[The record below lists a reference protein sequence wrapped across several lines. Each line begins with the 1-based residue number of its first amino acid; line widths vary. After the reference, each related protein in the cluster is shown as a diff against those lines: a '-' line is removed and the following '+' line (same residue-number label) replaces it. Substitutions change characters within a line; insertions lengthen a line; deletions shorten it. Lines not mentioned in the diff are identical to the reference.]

1 MKSFKYPLSLL
12 ITGLIIVSMFVLN
25 SAPALAVDAS
35 IASSKSQYT
44 LGDKITF
51 NSSFTVAASEQL
63 NVTSVLLDIS
73 GVQPIRDLSV
83 PTTVGTHTLN
93 GGLITAVVA
102 YTGVTASSNLS
113 SYTHWGGGSG
123 GTVDYTITWQLLT
136 GSAPTGRYIA
146 TLKVLHAGGTTVSSP
161 TIFDINPIATP
172 APVVVVPEPTPEPP
186 KTGDWAP
193 SMSAVFGVMGL
204 GIVSVLGA
212 GFYLA
217 RLNRRSEV

>member
-1 MKSFKYPLSLL
+1 MNTKSFKYPLSLL
-12 ITGLIIVSMFVLN
+12 ITGLIVISMFVMN
-25 SAPALAVDAS
+25 SAPALAVDAN

-44 LGDKITF
+44 LGDKVTF
-51 NSSFTVAASEQL
+51 TSSFTVAASEQL

-93 GGLITAVVA
+93 GGLVTAVV
-102 YTGVTASSNLS
+102 TLDGVTASADN

-123 GTVDYTITWQLLT
+123 GTVDYSITWQLLT

-146 TLKVLHAGGTTVSSP
+146 TLKVVHAGGTTVSSP
-161 TIFDINPIATP
+161 TIFDINPVAT
-172 APVVVVPEPTPEPP
+172 PVVVAPEPTPEPP

-193 SMSAVFGVMGL
+193 SMFTVFGAMGL
-204 GIVSVLGA
+204 GTIAVLGA